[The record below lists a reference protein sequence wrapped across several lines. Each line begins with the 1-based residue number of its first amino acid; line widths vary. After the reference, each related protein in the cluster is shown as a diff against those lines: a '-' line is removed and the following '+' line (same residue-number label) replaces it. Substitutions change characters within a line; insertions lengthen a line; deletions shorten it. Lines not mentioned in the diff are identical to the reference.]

1 MGSAMTA
8 KKKLVGAIGG
18 VAALG
23 ATVALT
29 AGTFSYFSDSGSVK
43 GDVSFGT
50 LELELQEGAAEDF
63 SFDKAAPGQ
72 TVLPTKN
79 MTFFNAG
86 DMDGELRVRFSE
98 KDPAADAY
106 NKALLVTLKGFSGI
120 ANGTYTLDE
129 LAAKTAGGYHL
140 ANLTH
145 GGVNDG
151 YAYKGFQM
159 TVAVDKNAGNEL
171 QGAEGGFTLEAD
183 LVQSGADGRALE
195 YPAPAFPAA
204 PAQP

>member
-1 MGSAMTA
+1 MTA
-8 KKKLVGAIGG
+8 QKKLLGALGG

-29 AGTFSYFSDSGSVK
+29 AGTFSYFSDSGSVA
-43 GDVSFGT
+43 GEVNFGT
-50 LELELQEGAAEDF
+50 LDLQLQEGAAKAYT
-63 SFDKAAPGQ
+63 FDNAAPGQ
-72 TVLPTKN
+72 TVLPTEN

-86 DMDGELRVRFSE
+86 DMDGELRVRFLEDES
-98 KDPAADAY
+98 ATTAY
-106 NKALLVTLKGFSGI
+106 NDALLITLEGFSGI
-120 ANGTYTLDE
+120 PDGTYTLDD
-129 LAAKTAGGYHL
+129 LAEKTVNGHHL

-145 GGVNDG
+145 GGAGDD

-159 TVAVDKNAGNEL
+159 TVAVDPQAGNEL

-195 YPAPAFPAA
+195 QPAPDFPAA
-204 PAQP
+204 PATQP